1 MEIFIIVLL
10 YKIIEMIS
18 SSSFSVH
25 GLNLILHSNRV
36 RRTPINALTKS
47 RSSTSNSTT
56 TTTIDEDTKK
66 ISSAQGT
73 TKSDTDTKKEIV
85 EILPL
90 EYKRF
95 KEQRAIEM
103 AERIEIVE
111 VTGISGREER
121 PVMTTLVR
129 TKERTDLEI
138 EGCSYLPYV
147 LLHGFDSSCLE
158 YRRLFP
164 LLEREGCEVYAL
176 DLLGW
181 GFTDGGDRGVGDY
194 SPEAKCRHMYQWWKQ
209 NVNRPIVLCGASL
222 GGAAAIEFATTYPDA
237 VERLVLIDAQG
248 FIDGIGPMGLLPTP
262 IAKAGVDILRTRL
275 LRNAANKM
283 AYFDQKYATDDAQ
296 NVGRLHTLLPQWNDA
311 TLSFMRSGGFRVVE
325 KIPKLKTKTMV
336 LWGRGDKILEPANA
350 ERFEREIEDCKL
362 VWVEESGHVP
372 HLEQP
377 EFTCQQLL
385 RFGAK

>member
-1 MEIFIIVLL
+1 
-10 YKIIEMIS
+10 
-18 SSSFSVH
+18 
-25 GLNLILHSNRV
+25 V

-47 RSSTSNSTT
+47 RSSTSNSTTT